1 VARVSLGSFGE
12 NLAEKRHTLSFLVE
26 TSGLLFLI
34 VRRGPL
40 LLEVGLMHAERV
52 ALCKTLLYYFRQ
64 VRTKMRTV
72 VLAFA
77 LVGTVALGNPVQKQ
91 SACDLGL
98 IYFCLKHISEKS
110 FQMIY

>member
-12 NLAEKRHTLSFLVE
+12 NLAEKRHTLSFLEE
-26 TSGLLFLI
+26 TLGLPFLI

-64 VRTKMRTV
+64 IRTKMRTV
-72 VLAFA
+72 VLVFA
-77 LVGTVALGNPVQKQ
+77 LFGTVALGNPIQRP
-91 SACDLGL
+91 SACEPGL
-98 IYFCLKHISEKS
+98 FYFV
-110 FQMIY
+110 